1 MATFTGTADEFKRYV
16 GPRLRNLVQQITK
29 SHKATVG
36 ACEHCGDGGTLE
48 AAHIHGRGRN
58 QIIAELLARRSADE
72 VVSLELGEFEA
83 RFRSEHEPVEK
94 AILILC
100 QPCHTRYDN
109 LGRRAGGEKARTTQR
124 TGEILPITLDPPGPE
139 DFKRKLLATQNA
151 EVLVYYADGRID
163 RRPWKAQK
171 FTVTSN
177 VIGNLRTR
185 PEFRQGKWQAEGIV
199 KVHARVVDGD
209 G

>member
-1 MATFTGTADEFKRYV
+1 MATFTGTADEFKRYL

-36 ACEHCGDGGTLE
+36 ACEHCGGGGTLE

-58 QIIAELLARRSADE
+58 QIIAELLGRRSANE
-72 VVSLELGEFEA
+72 VVSLDLGELEA

-100 QPCHTRYDN
+100 QPCHTRYDT
-109 LGRRAGGEKARTTQR
+109 LGRRSDGERARASQR
-124 TGEILPITLDPPGPE
+124 SGEILPITLDPPRPD
-139 DFKRKLLATQNA
+139 DFKHNLLITRSA
-151 EVLVYYADGRID
+151 EILVYYSDGRID
-163 RRPWKAQK
+163 RRPWKAPK
-171 FTVTSN
+171 FSETSN

-199 KVHARVVDGD
+199 KVHARVVGGD